1 VGDYLQGTLLNL
13 PPAAASLLLTLLAG
27 GLLWFIHNR
36 LTRFDDHQ
44 VLFGDGNVA
53 YLSQR
58 AALVLG
64 FGIAALP
71 TITRTADD
79 PPWSSLTGQAYELV
93 WVVVAFVAVRYVVD
107 FVLLRRTA
115 NDAELLRG
123 NVALG
128 VVEAGFY
135 LAFGF
140 ILDGSLTGAAPTMA
154 LGLASTVVFG
164 FLGLVLVVAVFW
176 LHELVT
182 PWSIRDQIRTGG
194 LTAAFE
200 AAGVLLSVGIVVRDG
215 VAGDFTGW
223 GDGLIAF
230 SVTAV
235 VSVATLY
242 LFRWLANRLLL
253 RGSTLGAIQRE
264 QRVVAAAFGAVVMV
278 VVAVLVAAVV
288 RTQL

>member
-1 VGDYLQGTLLNL
+1 MLDYLQGTLANV
-13 PPAAASLLLTLLAG
+13 PPAAASLVLTLLAG
-27 GLLWFIHNR
+27 ALLWFVQNR

-44 VLFGDGNVA
+44 VLFGDGSVA
-53 YLSQR
+53 YLIQR
-58 AALVLG
+58 GALVLG
-64 FGIAALP
+64 FAIAALP
-71 TITRTADD
+71 TATRTADD
-79 PPWSSLTGQAYELV
+79 PVWSSLLGQAYELV

-107 FVLLRRTA
+107 AVLLWRTA

-135 LAFGF
+135 LGFGF
-140 ILDGSLTGAAPTMA
+140 ILDGSLTGSSPTVG

-164 FLGLVLVVAVFW
+164 CLGLVLVIAVFW
-176 LHELVT
+176 LHEAVT
-182 PWSIRDQIRTGG
+182 PWSIRDQIRAGG

-200 AAGVLLSVGIVVRDG
+200 AAGVLLSVGIVVREG

-223 GDGLIAF
+223 GAGLVAF
-230 SVTAV
+230 TVTAV
-235 VSVATLY
+235 VAVATLY

-253 RGSTLGAIQRE
+253 RGLTLAAIQRE
-264 QRVVAAAFGAVVMV
+264 QRVVASAFSAVVMV
-278 VVAVLVAAVV
+278 AVAVLVAAVV

>member
-1 VGDYLQGTLLNL
+1 MGDYLQGTLLNL

-242 LFRWLANRLLL
+242 WFRWLANRLLL